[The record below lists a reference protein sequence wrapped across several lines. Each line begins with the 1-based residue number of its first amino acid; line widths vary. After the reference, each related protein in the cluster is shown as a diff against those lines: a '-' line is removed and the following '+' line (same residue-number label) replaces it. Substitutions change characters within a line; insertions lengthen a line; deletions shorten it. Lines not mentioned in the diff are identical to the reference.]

1 MAHFAELDENNIVQR
16 VIVVANEKTADE
28 EGNENEEI
36 GIYFCKTL
44 FGAETMWKQ
53 TSYNWNFRKQYAG
66 IGFTYDV
73 ANDVF
78 IRPKP
83 YDSWT
88 LDEDFDWQSPV
99 EKPDDRCVWIMA
111 SYRLL
116 HVVRDGSGDTNGL
129 AEYTNSDTVLLPVHS
144 SDPSESNEGAMI
156 YNSTD
161 NKIKIYDGSA
171 WVVVGNTSEQIQ
183 DIVAGQL
190 VTNGSHS
197 GITFTYDDSTDGG
210 INATVSADSAT
221 IVDGDSDTKIQ
232 VDEGGSDEDKIRY
245 DVAGTEV
252 ATQDVSGMAFT
263 TNSGTVRHTQ
273 TQAGTYTIPSGEGQ
287 VMAGPVTITG
297 TITNNGSLVII

>member
-1 MAHFAELDENNIVQR
+1 M
-16 VIVVANEKTADE
+16 
-28 EGNENEEI
+28 
-36 GIYFCKTL
+36 
-44 FGAETMWKQ
+44 
-53 TSYNWNFRKQYAG
+53 
-66 IGFTYDV
+66 
-73 ANDVF
+73 
-78 IRPKP
+78 P
-83 YDSWT
+83 
-88 LDEDFDWQSPV
+88 
-99 EKPDDRCVWIMA
+99 

-221 IVDGDSDTKIQ
+221 IVDADSDTKIQ
-232 VDEGGSDEDKIRY
+232 VEESSDEDKIRY
-245 DVAGTEV
+245 DVAGSEV
-252 ATQDVSGMAFT
+252 AVQDKGGVALTADGGIF
-263 TNSGTVRHTQ
+263 RHSQ
-273 TQAGTYTIPSGEGQ
+273 TQNSTYSISSGEGV

-297 TITNNGSLVII
+297 TITNNGTLVIM

>member
-1 MAHFAELDENNIVQR
+1 M
-16 VIVVANEKTADE
+16 
-28 EGNENEEI
+28 
-36 GIYFCKTL
+36 
-44 FGAETMWKQ
+44 
-53 TSYNWNFRKQYAG
+53 
-66 IGFTYDV
+66 
-73 ANDVF
+73 
-78 IRPKP
+78 P
-83 YDSWT
+83 
-88 LDEDFDWQSPV
+88 
-99 EKPDDRCVWIMA
+99 

-221 IVDGDSDTKIQ
+221 IVDADSDTKIQ
-232 VDEGGSDEDKIRY
+232 VEESSDEDKIRY

-252 ATQDVSGMAFT
+252 AVQDAGGIALTSSG
-263 TNSGTVRHTQ
+263 GTFRHNQ
-273 TQAGTYTIPSGEGQ
+273 TQASTYSISSGEGV

-297 TITNNGSLVII
+297 TITNNGTLVIM

>member
-1 MAHFAELDENNIVQR
+1 
-16 VIVVANEKTADE
+16 
-28 EGNENEEI
+28 
-36 GIYFCKTL
+36 
-44 FGAETMWKQ
+44 
-53 TSYNWNFRKQYAG
+53 
-66 IGFTYDV
+66 
-73 ANDVF
+73 
-78 IRPKP
+78 
-83 YDSWT
+83 
-88 LDEDFDWQSPV
+88 
-99 EKPDDRCVWIMA
+99 MA

-263 TNSGTVRHTQ
+263 TNSGTV
-273 TQAGTYTIPSGEGQ
+273 
-287 VMAGPVTITG
+287 
-297 TITNNGSLVII
+297 